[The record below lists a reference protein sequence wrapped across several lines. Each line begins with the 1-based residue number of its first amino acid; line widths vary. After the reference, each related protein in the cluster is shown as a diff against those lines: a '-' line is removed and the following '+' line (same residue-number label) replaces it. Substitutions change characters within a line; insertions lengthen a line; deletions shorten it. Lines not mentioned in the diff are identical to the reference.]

1 MPPLSQS
8 ELRRLC
14 QAAEPSDLLG
24 FIADLYA
31 ARGWTVASKDAS
43 DGVITLERDGVLQS
57 LGVATETTVPDG
69 VDIVVIIGA
78 EVDPAAITAD
88 TSLDVGD
95 LRNLLLYSIDREQA
109 ATVFERWF
117 DQPLSAPDRTGQ
129 PVDSHAAS
137 RDDPAQG
144 EMAAPEPAAPAGA
157 ATHAAESATDGP
169 QPPTE
174 SEPTDTSNP
183 IRNRRYLGLAVGL
196 VLVVGVVVG
205 AAGIGLSV
213 TDPAAD
219 NDTTADTTADSEFT
233 PVPTTGTLSTAIQAA
248 STSEQLAS
256 AQPTQIP
263 AESTAF
269 PPGVDRTG
277 ITDYQQLVDAHES
290 QLEGRSYRI
299 TLSYREV
306 RDGTVTGARTQTVRV
321 ENRTTYHAT
330 STEFGRVVSP
340 SPSLGDGDVYANGS
354 VEFERTSTGVTR
366 RPLRGPDSYRTS
378 LSRYLDWYLS
388 VNESRAVAASA
399 EGPTST
405 IRVATDGD
413 PYPGVT
419 DATGTATVTESGLV
433 THLYRTHA
441 RPDSQVRIV
450 ITLRVTDVGTTT
462 VSAPEWAGERASN
475 DGVSSGS

>member
-8 ELRRLC
+8 ELERLC
-14 QAAEPSDLLG
+14 RAAEPSDLLG

-31 ARGWTVASKDAS
+31 ARGWTVATKDVG
-43 DGVITLERDGVLQS
+43 DGVITLKRDGVLHR
-57 LGVATETTVPDG
+57 LGVVTETTVPDG
-69 VDIVVIIGA
+69 VDTVVVVGT
-78 EVDPAAITAD
+78 EVDPGTVSAD

-117 DQPLSAPDRTGQ
+117 DQPLSAPVRTGQ

-137 RDDPAQG
+137 RDDPEQG
-144 EMAAPEPAAPAGA
+144 EQAGHEPAAPAVA
-157 ATHAAESATDGP
+157 ATHAAESSTYGS
-169 QPPTE
+169 QPPTGSE
-174 SEPTDTSNP
+174 STDASSP
-183 IRNRRYLGLAVGL
+183 IRNRRFLGLVVGL
-196 VLVVGVVVG
+196 VLVVGIVVG
-205 AAGIGLSV
+205 AAGLGLPV
-213 TDPAAD
+213 TDPAVD
-219 NDTTADTTADSEFT
+219 NDTTPDTSADTEFT
-233 PVPTTGTLSTAIQAA
+233 PVPTTGTISIATQATSA
-248 STSEQLAS
+248 SEQLAS

-277 ITDYQQLVDAHES
+277 ITDYQQLIDAHES

-321 ENRTTYHAT
+321 ENETTYHAT

-354 VEFERTSTGVTR
+354 VEFERTSTGVAR
-366 RPLRGPDSYRTS
+366 RPLRGPGSYRTS
-378 LSRYLDWYLS
+378 LSRYLGWYLS
-388 VNESRAVAASA
+388 VNESQTVAASA

-405 IRVATDGD
+405 VRVATDGD

-419 DATGTATVTESGLV
+419 DATGTAIVTESGLV
-433 THLYRTHA
+433 THLYRTHR
-441 RPDSQVRIV
+441 RPDSQVRVV
-450 ITLRVTDVGTTT
+450 ITLRVTDVGATT
-462 VSAPEWAGERASN
+462 VSAPEWATE
-475 DGVSSGS
+475 